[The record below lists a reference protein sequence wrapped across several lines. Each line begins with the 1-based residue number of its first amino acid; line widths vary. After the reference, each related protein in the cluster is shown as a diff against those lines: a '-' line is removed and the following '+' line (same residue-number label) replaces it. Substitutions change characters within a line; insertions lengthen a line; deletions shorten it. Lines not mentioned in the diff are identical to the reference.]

1 MQVARKIVRHCDALH
16 DGVHGEMVFV
26 PKELECV
33 ATRQEIAYPRINR
46 AICPSYKSNKLNEAV
61 LIIHRADGW
70 RRSVSTSSTLTWAGC
85 GSIAV
90 IPHPPDLL

>member
-33 ATRQEIAYPRINR
+33 AEGATA
-46 AICPSYKSNKLNEAV
+46 
-61 LIIHRADGW
+61 
-70 RRSVSTSSTLTWAGC
+70 AGC
-85 GSIAV
+85 V
-90 IPHPPDLL
+90 IKIF

>member
-61 LIIHRADGW
+61 LIIHRAPSRGTFPDS
-70 RRSVSTSSTLTWAGC
+70 RPTTTALSSSC
-85 GSIAV
+85 
-90 IPHPPDLL
+90 